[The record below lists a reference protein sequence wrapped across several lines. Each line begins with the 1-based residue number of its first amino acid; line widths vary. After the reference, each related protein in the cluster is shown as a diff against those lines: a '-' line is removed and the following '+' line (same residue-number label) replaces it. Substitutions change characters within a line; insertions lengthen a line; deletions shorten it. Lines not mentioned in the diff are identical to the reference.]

1 MRLIYVQMLHQRQ
14 RVTQVD
20 LPEEIKIEQ
29 LRLVQIRQDR
39 RKSKTFPSISTKAE
53 NAGKTW

>member
-39 RKSKTFPSISTKAE
+39 RKGKTFPSISTKAE